1 MNTQFQNQIFDIVL
15 TKYPKK
21 SDAID
26 ALCQLMNWGKDS
38 VYRRLRGDT
47 VLSPDELAVIAKHYG
62 ISLDAILYKEST
74 NVICSF
80 NAFTQQVKEFGDYM
94 QYYLNDMDLISR
106 LPSGYIWYAASDIP
120 VFSYMYIPEII
131 SFKLYTWGRTTWDFE
146 YLKKRKFSFDLVTP
160 NVIKMSQQVLDYYN
174 TVPATELWSINIVD
188 NTLSQIEHHVYSG
201 FFEDNQDALLLCDKM
216 IEWANH
222 MKSMAAYGKKFNLGQ
237 KPIDNHSI
245 LTVYNNEMV
254 NTNNTVLIMSDL
266 GKVVYSAIENP
277 NFIKSSDQKL
287 CNHFESWYKNVMSK
301 SNIISLSAEK
311 ERDAFFMKVQRKI
324 DNTKKR
330 IAAHLDDDI

>member
-1 MNTQFQNQIFDIVL
+1 MENQFQNQIFDIIL
-15 TKYPKK
+15 AKYSKK
-21 SDAID
+21 SDAVD
-26 ALCQLMNWGKDS
+26 VLSALMTWGKDS

-47 VLSPDELAVIAKHYG
+47 LISPDELALLSRHFN
-62 ISLDAILYKEST
+62 ISLDALLYKEST

-94 QYYLNDMDLISR
+94 EYFLNDMDLIRR
-106 LPSGYIWYAASDIP
+106 LPSGHIWYAASDMP

-131 SFKLYTWGRTTWDFE
+131 SFKLYTWGRTTWDLE
-146 YLKKRKFSFDLVTP
+146 YLRDRKFSFDLVNP
-160 NVIKMSQQVLDYYN
+160 NVIKMSQKVLEYYN
-174 TVPATELWSINIVD
+174 AVPATELWSVNIVD

-201 FFEDNQDALLLCDKM
+201 FFKEESDALLLCDKM
-216 IEWANH
+216 TAWANH
-222 MKSMAAYGKKFNLGQ
+222 MKSMAAKGKKFSLNTN
-237 KPIDNHSI
+237 PIENNAT

-277 NFIKSSDQKL
+277 NFIKSTDQKL
-287 CNHFESWYKNVMSK
+287 CNHFEGWYKNVMSK

-311 ERDAFFMKVQRKI
+311 DRDAFFQRIQRKI
-324 DNTKKR
+324 DATKRR
-330 IAAHLDDDI
+330 ILAHLEEE